1 MNKRCFFFEKCL
13 YLIQSWSVK
22 KIQIIAAKSWIRRKK
37 NEKEQNENRSDIER
51 NNGHL

>member
-1 MNKRCFFFEKCL
+1 MGEKL
-13 YLIQSWSVK
+13 DPE
-22 KIQIIAAKSWIRRKK
+22 KK